1 MENATQ
7 ALFMAAGV
15 LIALVVISL
24 GIMFFSSASSIGESY
39 EIQMSAVEIQKF
51 NNQFEQYS
59 KQANYVKKLMND
71 KFHYVNSLR
80 AVRGKEEYV
89 FCDYNTIA
97 DVVSAINLAHNINSN
112 NQYEQD
118 VGVQVTITG
127 LNSVAS
133 NISNIVGINPSI
145 QKYFKDNKKND
156 NHSIYKLNDLDT
168 KKVYDDSYSASLDLV
183 DLNLLLQNFNTSK
196 LTEEKERI
204 YKYGFKGETKIN
216 PKTGLIDIVK
226 FQLVE
231 NENYVE

>member
-59 KQANYVKKLMND
+59 KQPQYVNPED
-71 KFHYVNSLR
+71 FHYISKLR
-80 AVRGKEEYV
+80 DARSGNKSKYV

-118 VGVQVTITG
+118 IAVQVTITG
-127 LNSVAS
+127 LNSVDS
-133 NISNIVGINPSI
+133 SIPSIVGINPSI

-156 NHSIYKLNDLDT
+156 NHSIYKLNELDT
-168 KKVYDDSYSASLDLV
+168 KKVYDDSYCASLNLV
-183 DLNLLLQNFNTSK
+183 DLNLLLQNLNTSN

-216 PKTGLIDIVK
+216 HKTGLIDMVE

>member
-15 LIALVVISL
+15 LIALAVISL

-51 NNQFEQYS
+51 NNKFEKYS
-59 KQANYVKKLMND
+59 KQPQYVNPED
-71 KFHYVNSLR
+71 FHYISKLR
-80 AVRGKEEYV
+80 DARSGNKSKYV

-97 DVVSAINLAHNINSN
+97 DVVSAINLAHNINFN

-118 VGVQVTITG
+118 VAVQVTITG
-127 LNSVAS
+127 LNSVDS
-133 NISNIVGINPSI
+133 SIPKIVGINPSI
-145 QKYFKDNKKND
+145 QKYFKNNKKND
-156 NHSIYKLNDLDT
+156 NHSIYELSDFDT
-168 KKVYDDSYSASLDLV
+168 KKVYDDSYSTSLDLV

-216 PKTGLIDIVK
+216 HKTGLIDIVK